1 MGRILLVVRLAARNL
16 RRRPAEA
23 ALLLLAITAATTV
36 LTLGLVLR
44 GVTDDPYQ
52 NTRQATAGPDVVASF
67 APDPATGQPADV
79 AGMEALTDA
88 PGVIDHSGPYPVVGA
103 ELEADGLTGSRRTP
117 RGEVVGGAAGV
128 WAVGRDPAAA
138 AVDQPQLTQGS
149 WVRDGGAVVEAG
161 FADALDVREGDQITL
176 RTRLCTFDT
185 PTGPAD
191 CGVVNGRS
199 FRVVG
204 VAVTAAARPYPGVCV
219 APECPWVAEAR
230 RGAMEDAMAEG
241 PPADDPPPD
250 EAVNNEPFVEAPV
263 EPGLVWLTEA
273 DARGLAPAEEHLSYV
288 VNLKLADPADAPAFV
303 NAHFSP
309 GDIGPIMSTSAP
321 LILESWQDIR
331 DGHDQVM
338 KDQGQVLQIGSRL
351 LGLLAVASVAVLVGG
366 RMADQTRRVGLLKAV
381 GGTPRLVAAVLLAE
395 YVVVALLAAAAGLA
409 AGWLAAPLLTDPGAA
424 LLGRAGAPSLTL
436 ATAGQVT
443 AVALGVAVIATFVPA
458 VRAARTST
466 VHALADAA
474 RPPRRTPW
482 LIAISARLPVPL
494 LLGLRVAARR
504 PRRVVLSTASIAVTV
519 TGIVAVLAAHAQN
532 NQDAQLVGGTD
543 PGTVRMNQVL
553 LVITVTLVALAAVNA
568 IFVTWATALDAKHAS
583 ALARAL
589 GATPQQVSTG
599 LSVAQVLPALVGA
612 VLGIAGG
619 LALFAALGG
628 GDDGVT
634 GPPLWQLLAV
644 VPGTV
649 LVVAALTTI
658 PARLGARRPTAEILQ
673 AELA

>member
-1 MGRILLVVRLAARNL
+1 MGRVLLVGRLAARNL

-23 ALLLLAITAATTV
+23 ALLLLAIMAATTV

-44 GVTDDPYQ
+44 GATNDPYQ
-52 NTRQATAGPDVVASF
+52 RTREATAGPDVVASF
-67 APDPATGQPADV
+67 APDPITGQPVDR
-79 AGMEALTDA
+79 AGMEALTGA
-88 PGVIDHSGPYPVVGA
+88 PGVIDHSGPYPVIGA
-103 ELEADGLTGSRRTP
+103 ELEADGLMGSRRTP
-117 RGEVVGGAAGV
+117 RGDVVGGSAGV

-138 AVDQPQLTQGS
+138 SVDQPELTQGS
-149 WVRDGGAVVEAG
+149 WVRDGGVVVEAG
-161 FADALDVREGDQITL
+161 FADALDVGQGDQITL
-176 RTRLCTFDT
+176 RSRVCTFDT
-185 PTGPAD
+185 PTGPPD

-204 VAVTAAARPYPGVCV
+204 VAVTAAARPYPNVCF
-219 APECPWVAEAR
+219 APYCPWFAE
-230 RGAMEDAMAEG
+230 AMEDEVAEG
-241 PPADDPPPD
+241 PQPD
-250 EAVNNEPFVEAPV
+250 EPAPDETVDEERFMEDPV

-273 DARGLAPAEEHLSYV
+273 DARGLAPAAELLSYV
-288 VNLKLADPADAPAFV
+288 VNLKLADPTDAPAFA
-303 NAHFSP
+303 NAHLTSTTGP
-309 GDIGPIMSTSAP
+309 GWQAE
-321 LILESWQDIR
+321 ILESWQDIR
-331 DGHDQVM
+331 GGHDQVVH
-338 KDQGQVLQIGSRL
+338 DQQRALQIGGRL

-381 GGTPRLVAAVLLAE
+381 GSTPRLVAVVLLTE
-395 YVVVALLAAAAGLA
+395 YLVLALVAAAAGLA
-409 AGWLAAPLLTDPGAA
+409 AGWLTAPLLTDPGAG
-424 LLGRAGAPSLTL
+424 LLGSAGAPSLTM
-436 ATAGQVT
+436 ATAAQVT
-443 AVALGVAVIATFVPA
+443 AVALGVAALATVVPA

-482 LIAISARLPVPL
+482 LIAISTRLPVPL

-504 PRRVVLSTASIAVTV
+504 PRRVVLSAASITVTV
-519 TGIVAVLAAHAQN
+519 TGIVAVLAARAQIH
-532 NQDAQLVGGTD
+532 QDAQLVGGTD
-543 PGTVRMNQVL
+543 PNTVRANQVL
-553 LVITVTLVALAAVNA
+553 LVITVTLVALAAVNV

-619 LALFAALGG
+619 LALFAATGG
-628 GDDGVT
+628 GGDGVT

-644 VPGTV
+644 VPVTM
-649 LVVAALTTI
+649 LVMAALTTI
-658 PARLGARRPTAEILQ
+658 PARLGARRPAAQILQ